1 VIRNILWQVDGV
13 LFDTQP
19 AITYS
24 ISNALNEM
32 GYAIALNVIDGLS
45 RQSLEH
51 SLGTLSQR
59 FHLDPGLL
67 ESQFAKSY
75 RSIPPANQPPFPGAR
90 EVCEVIHE
98 RHGLNVV
105 ITHRRIQSTKQL
117 INAHALSALI
127 DDIYSAEQ
135 GYPLKPDPSML
146 LAALEKYNLKS
157 DETMLIGDRDI
168 DIQAGRAAGVRTC
181 LFGQTELTISPDL
194 QINAYDQLLEI
205 LATNNSIL

>member
-1 VIRNILWQVDGV
+1 MNIRNLLWDLDGT
-13 LFDTQP
+13 LFDTYP
-19 AITYS
+19 AITYA
-24 ISNALNEM
+24 ISKALNEM
-32 GYAIALNVIDGLS
+32 GQSIELNVIDRLA
-45 RQSLEH
+45 RQSIDHCLT
-51 SLGTLSQR
+51 TLSQR
-59 FHLDPGLL
+59 FKLDPDLL

-105 ITHRRIQSTKQL
+105 ITHRRIQSTQQL

-146 LAALEKYNLKS
+146 LAALEKYDLKS
-157 DETMLIGDRDI
+157 DETMMIGDRDI
-168 DIQAGRAAGVRTC
+168 DIRAGQAAGVRTC
-181 LFGQTELTISPDL
+181 LFGQAELTISSDM
-194 QINAYDQLLEI
+194 QINAYGQLLEM
-205 LATNNSIL
+205 LNTQ

>member
-1 VIRNILWQVDGV
+1 MNIRNLLWDLDGT
-13 LFDTQP
+13 LFDTYP
-19 AITYS
+19 AITYA
-24 ISNALNEM
+24 ISKALNEM
-32 GYAIALNVIDGLS
+32 GQSIELNVIDRLA
-45 RQSLEH
+45 RQSIDHCLT
-51 SLGTLSQR
+51 TLSQR
-59 FHLDPGLL
+59 FKLDPDLL

-105 ITHRRIQSTKQL
+105 ITHRRIQSTQQL

-157 DETMLIGDRDI
+157 DETMMIGDRDI
-168 DIQAGRAAGVRTC
+168 DIRAGQAAGVRTC
-181 LFGQTELTISPDL
+181 LFGQAELTISSDM
-194 QINAYDQLLEI
+194 QINAYGQLLEM
-205 LATNNSIL
+205 LNTQ